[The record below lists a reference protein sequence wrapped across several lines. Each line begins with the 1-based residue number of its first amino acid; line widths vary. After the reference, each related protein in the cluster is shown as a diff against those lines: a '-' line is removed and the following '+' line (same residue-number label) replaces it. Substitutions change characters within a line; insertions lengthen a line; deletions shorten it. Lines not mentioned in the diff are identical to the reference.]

1 MTVAYSVLQRIQQ
14 LREDIN
20 RHNQNYYQF
29 DAPQIPDADYDELMR
44 ELQLLEDENPTLISE
59 DSPTQ
64 RVGSAPLQAF
74 QQVQHHVPMLSL
86 DNAFSDDEFQAFD
99 KRLRDRVK
107 LSGDVEYLVEPKLD
121 GLAISLL
128 YNDGLLVRAATRG
141 DGKNGENVTE
151 NVKTIGSI
159 PLKLK
164 GKGWPSLVEIRGE
177 VFMPLAAFNRL
188 NAQAAELA
196 EKPFANPRNA
206 AAGSLR
212 QLDSK
217 VTAKRALAFYTYGV
231 GVVEGMQLPVTQKDL
246 FGLFASW
253 GLPVCD
259 QIVIAKGVV
268 QCHAAYQVLAH
279 KRPRLAYEIDGV
291 VYKVNSFALQ
301 EEIGFVSRAPR
312 WAIAR
317 KFPAQEKMTEVI
329 GIDVQVGRTGAITPV
344 ARLSPVFVGGVT
356 VTNVTLHN
364 EDEIRR
370 KDVRVGDTVV
380 VRRAGDVIPEIVSVV
395 SEKRL
400 QSSAPFKMPAN
411 CPVCGS
417 AVERVEGEAIIRC
430 SAGLYCPAQV
440 KESIKHFASR
450 KAMDVEGLGDK
461 LVEQLVAQGL
471 IKTPADLYR
480 LTREQLSGLE
490 RMADKSADNLLAAL
504 DKSRF
509 TSLSRFIYA
518 LGIREVGEV
527 TAANLANHFA
537 NLDALQQASIEE
549 LERVPDV
556 GPIVA
561 LHLISF
567 FQSEHNLEVIAG
579 LKQCGVDWPDLT
591 SISYGDHE
599 LSGKVIVLTGSL
611 STMTRDQAKE
621 TLQAVGAKVTASV
634 SKKTDFVVAG
644 EDSGSKLKKALSLG
658 VAVLSEDELIRL
670 LGAD

>member
-1 MTVAYSVLQRIQQ
+1 MTSDYSAGQRIQQ

-29 DAPQIPDADYDELMR
+29 DAPQIPDADYDVLLR
-44 ELQLLEDENPTLISE
+44 ELQRLEADNPTLVTE

-64 RVGSAPLQAF
+64 RVGSAPLQVF
-74 QQVQHHVPMLSL
+74 QQVQHQVPMLSL
-86 DNAFSDDEFQAFD
+86 DNAFSDDEFEAFD
-99 KRLRDRVK
+99 KRVRDKVK
-107 LSGDVEYLVEPKLD
+107 LSDDVEYLVEPKLD

-128 YNDGLLVRAATRG
+128 YNDGRLVRAATRG

-151 NVKTIGSI
+151 NVKTIQSI

-164 GKGWPSLVEIRGE
+164 GKALPTVVEIRGE
-177 VFMPLAAFNRL
+177 VFMPRAAFNRL
-188 NAQAAELA
+188 NAEAAESA

-217 VTAKRALAFYTYGV
+217 VTARRSLAFYTYGV
-231 GVVEGMQLPVTQKDL
+231 GIVEGMQRPVTQKKL
-246 FGLFASW
+246 FELFSAW
-253 GLPVCD
+253 GMPVCD
-259 QIVIAKGVV
+259 QITTAKGVH
-268 QCHAAYQVLAH
+268 QCHAAYKVLAD
-279 KRPRLAYEIDGV
+279 KRSRLPYEIDGV
-291 VYKVNSFALQ
+291 VYKVNSVALQ
-301 EEIGFVSRAPR
+301 EQIGFVSRAPR

-317 KFPAQEKMTEVI
+317 KFPAQEKMTTVLD
-329 GIDVQVGRTGAITPV
+329 IDVQVGRTGAITPV

-370 KDVRVGDTVV
+370 KDVRIGDTVI

-395 SEKRL
+395 KEKRMPG
-400 QSSAPFKMPAN
+400 SVAFKLPAL

-417 AVERVEGEAIIRC
+417 AVERISGEAIVRC

-504 DKSRF
+504 DKSRA

-537 NLDALQQASIEE
+537 HLDALQQASIEE

-561 LHLISF
+561 RHLISF
-567 FQSEHNLEVIAG
+567 FQSEHNREVIDG
-579 LKQCGVDWPDLT
+579 LLECGVDWPDL
-591 SISYGDHE
+591 IPPSYEDHE
-599 LSGKVIVLTGSL
+599 LSGKVMVLTGTL
-611 STMTRDQAKE
+611 ATMTRDQAKE
-621 TLQAVGAKVTASV
+621 ALQAVGAKVTGSV

-644 EDSGSKLKKALSLG
+644 EDSGSKLKKALLLG
-658 VAVLSEDELIRL
+658 VPVLSEDELIRL
-670 LGAD
+670 LSAD

>member
-1 MTVAYSVLQRIQQ
+1 MTPDYSAGQRIQQ

-29 DAPQIPDADYDELMR
+29 DAPQIPDADYDALMR
-44 ELQLLEDENPTLISE
+44 ELQRLEADNPTLVTE

-64 RVGSAPLQAF
+64 RVGSAPLQVF
-74 QQVQHHVPMLSL
+74 QQVQHQVPMLSL
-86 DNAFSDDEFQAFD
+86 DNAFSDDEFEAFD
-99 KRLRDRVK
+99 KRVRDKVK
-107 LSGDVEYLVEPKLD
+107 LSDDVEYLVEPKLD

-128 YNDGLLVRAATRG
+128 YNDGRLVRAATRG

-151 NVKTIGSI
+151 NVKTIQSI

-164 GKGWPSLVEIRGE
+164 GKALPAVVEIRGE
-177 VFMPLAAFNRL
+177 VFMPLAAFKRL
-188 NAQAAELA
+188 NAEAAKSA

-217 VTAKRALAFYTYGV
+217 VTARRSLAFYTYGM
-231 GVVEGMQLPVTQKDL
+231 GIVEGMQRPVTQKKL
-246 FGLFASW
+246 FELFAAW
-253 GLPVCD
+253 GMPVCD
-259 QIVIAKGVV
+259 QISTAKGVS
-268 QCHAAYQVLAH
+268 QCHAAYNVLVD
-279 KRPRLAYEIDGV
+279 KRSRLPYEIDGV
-291 VYKVNSFALQ
+291 VYKVNSVALQ
-301 EEIGFVSRAPR
+301 EQIGFVSRAPR

-317 KFPAQEKMTEVI
+317 KFPAQEKMTTVLD
-329 GIDVQVGRTGAITPV
+329 IDVQVGRTGAITPV

-370 KDVRVGDTVV
+370 KDVRIGDTVI

-395 SEKRL
+395 KEKRL
-400 QSSAPFKMPAN
+400 PGSVAFKLPAL

-417 AVERVEGEAIIRC
+417 AVERIAGEAIVRC

-504 DKSRF
+504 DKSRS
-509 TSLSRFIYA
+509 TSLSRFIY
-518 LGIREVGEV
+518 
-527 TAANLANHFA
+527 
-537 NLDALQQASIEE
+537 
-549 LERVPDV
+549 
-556 GPIVA
+556 
-561 LHLISF
+561 
-567 FQSEHNLEVIAG
+567 
-579 LKQCGVDWPDLT
+579 
-591 SISYGDHE
+591 
-599 LSGKVIVLTGSL
+599 
-611 STMTRDQAKE
+611 
-621 TLQAVGAKVTASV
+621 
-634 SKKTDFVVAG
+634 
-644 EDSGSKLKKALSLG
+644 
-658 VAVLSEDELIRL
+658 
-670 LGAD
+670 